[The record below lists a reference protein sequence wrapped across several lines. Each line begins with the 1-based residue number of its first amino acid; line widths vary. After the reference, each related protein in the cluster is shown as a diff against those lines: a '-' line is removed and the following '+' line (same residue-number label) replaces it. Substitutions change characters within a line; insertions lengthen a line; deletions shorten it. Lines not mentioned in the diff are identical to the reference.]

1 MQVSNIQYYRNNFEA
16 YHSMNGY
23 SYSGITKAAG
33 VVPSEKMRLGTAVHN
48 YLLEPEAYNHEN
60 RDIVLPLANAVR
72 DEIGALLPFL
82 DTEVSVSADFEYS
95 GLIMP
100 YKGRVD
106 MLRAGKIVLDLK
118 VSEVPL
124 RNSIPYFGYDR
135 QVNGYMAATMCEIGM
150 IIRIEPKSARVE
162 KKMIPKDHSWW
173 EEQIHR
179 FGVPKEIY

>member
-1 MQVSNIQYYRNNFEA
+1 MT
-16 YHSMNGY
+16 GY
-23 SYSGITKAAG
+23 SYSGITKG
-33 VVPSEKMRLGTAVHN
+33 SSVVATERMRLGTAVHN

-60 RDIVLPLANAVR
+60 RDIVLPLANAVK

-82 DTEVSVSADFEYS
+82 DTEVSVSADFEFA

-106 MLRAGKIVLDLK
+106 MLRAGKMVLDLK

-135 QVNGYMAATMCEIGM
+135 QVNGYMAATMCELGM
-150 IIRIEPKSARVE
+150 IIRIDPKSARVE
-162 KKMIPKDHSWW
+162 KKMIAKDHTWW
-173 EEQIHR
+173 EEQIES

>member
-1 MQVSNIQYYRNNFEA
+1 MK
-16 YHSMNGY
+16 GY
-23 SYSGITKAAG
+23 SYSGITKGAG
-33 VVPSEKMRLGTAVHN
+33 FTPSAKMRLGTAVHE
-48 YLLEPEAYNHEN
+48 YLLEPENYNHDN
-60 RDIVLPLANAVR
+60 REIVIPLANAVR
-72 DEIGALLPFL
+72 EEIGVLLPYL
-82 DTEVSVSADFEYS
+82 DTEVSVSADFEYG

-106 MLRAGKIVLDLK
+106 MLRAGKIVFDLK

-135 QVNGYMAATMCEIGM
+135 QVNGYMAATMCELGM
-150 IIRIEPKSARVE
+150 IIRIDPKSARVE

-173 EEQIHR
+173 EDQISR

>member
-16 YHSMNGY
+16 YNTMKGY
-23 SYSGITKAAG
+23 SYSGITKGAG
-33 VVPSEKMRLGTAVHN
+33 FTPSAKMRLGTAVHE
-48 YLLEPEAYNHEN
+48 YLLEPENYNHEN
-60 RDIVLPLANAVR
+60 RDIVVPLANAVKA
-72 DEIGALLPFL
+72 ELGALLPFL
-82 DTEVSVSADFEYS
+82 DTELSVYAEFEYS

-106 MLRAGKIVLDLK
+106 MVRTGKIVLDLK
-118 VSEVPL
+118 VSEIPL

-135 QVNGYMAATMCEIGM
+135 QVNGYMAATMSNLGM
-150 IIRIEPKSARVE
+150 IIRIDPKNARVE

-173 EEQIHR
+173 EDQILR